1 MLYFRNTELA
11 KLYDISEKTVRNW
24 IKQAQGGKLEFDLY
38 TADNGKT
45 YLADTTRN
53 TLAVEAL
60 IANNKKYVNGRT
72 HKVVWATDEFDTIFS
87 WSQKYDII
95 SHLEKFNEFLFH
107 YAHLGRG
114 EEICAQYF
122 ERLWSE
128 PVLNSQS
135 FSDKFFKEHEL
146 SILDLFPQD
155 YKINIIELGGRTAL
169 TTKYLIERL
178 HQQNRLG
185 VYVDID
191 ISPGMLVRNQ
201 SNLQRLFGEDVH
213 YAHYNKDVV
222 RERFDDVIL
231 CSSTDE
237 SKARNLVMLLGGTS
251 HAFNNITLA
260 YDNIRESINSDDY
273 FMLSTKVDSEDARHY
288 FDFNPSYQN
297 ELLPIKELFLIELLN
312 IDKTFYDVEQF
323 YDEQERQRKIQ
334 VRLKLDVTVK
344 FKLEQGTKSID
355 FKKNETIL
363 LWRFWHQ
370 TMEEITQE
378 MSECGFNVMQAFK
391 SPDEQYAMI
400 IAKVKADKVNH
411 R

>member
-72 HKVVWATDEFDTIFS
+72 HKAVWATDEFDKTFS
-87 WSQKYDII
+87 RKQKYDII
-95 SHLEKFNEFLFH
+95 SHLEKFNEFPFH
-107 YAHLGRG
+107 YAHVGRSA
-114 EEICAQYF
+114 EVCAQYYD
-122 ERLWSE
+122 RLFVE
-128 PVLNSQS
+128 PILNPQT
-135 FSDKFFKEHEL
+135 FSSKFLSDHEI
-146 SILDLFPQD
+146 SILELFGDQ
-155 YKINIIELGGRTAL
+155 KINVVELGGRTAL
-169 TTKYLIERL
+169 TTKDFISTL
-178 HQQNRLG
+178 HDLG
-185 VYVDID
+185 QLGSYVDVDVSNDMIKLNRSNIEKWFNDD
-191 ISPGMLVRNQ
+191 ISYVASQ
-201 SNLQRLFGEDVH
+201 
-213 YAHYNKDVV
+213 KDVT
-222 RERFDDVIL
+222 RDRFDDVLIS
-231 CSSTDE
+231 CADDIS
-237 SKARNLVMLLGGTS
+237 RNLVMLLGGTLS
-251 HAFNNITLA
+251 SFNDKKFALL
-260 YDNIRESINSDDY
+260 NIRQSLMSNDY
-273 FMLSTKVDSEDARHY
+273 FMLSTKLDSEASRRY
-288 FDFNPSYQN
+288 FDFNPSYQG
-297 ELLPIKELFLIELLN
+297 ELLPLKELFLIELLN

-323 YDEQERQRKIQ
+323 YDEQERQRRIQ
-334 VRLKLDVTVK
+334 VRLKFDVTVK

-370 TMEEITQE
+370 TMEEIIQE
-378 MSECGFNVMQAFK
+378 FNECGFNVMQAFK